1 MSLTHYALLNARPRE
16 KHYRLSDGQ
25 GLYLQV
31 SPKGRKWWRFKY
43 RFGGREN
50 CLSVGTFPAVAL
62 KTARQRCLELRAQ
75 LAAGVDPAAERRLA
89 KQRRARKD
97 ESFEV
102 LAREWYATFSR
113 NWTPS
118 HGDRV
123 LRRLESY
130 VFPWI
135 GKVPIREV
143 TAMNVLECLRRL
155 EQQNTHETA
164 RRVLRYCSQTLRYAI
179 ITGRAET
186 DVLSQLRGA
195 LAPRK
200 TQHLASIKDPK
211 QVGAL
216 LRAIDGYDGR
226 LVTKFALRLAPL
238 VFVRPGELRQAAW
251 KDFDFLQREWRIP
264 ADQMKARQPH
274 IVPLSSQ
281 AMALLR
287 ELQPLTGATP
297 FVFPGE
303 RAADRPMSNN
313 TLNAALRRLGYGRED
328 MTTHGFRSMASTLL
342 NELGWNTDAIER
354 QLAHGERDGVRAV
367 YNYAQYLPERRQ
379 MMQAWSDYLDH
390 LRSVA
395 YPCNLLTE
403 ANAVANPYSG
413 PQRRVTWL
421 GPRRITL
428 ALSDERTDIWQG

>member
-1 MSLTHYALLNARPRE
+1 MSLTHYALLNAQPRE
-16 KHYRLSDGQ
+16 KSYRLFDSH

-31 SPKGRKWWRFKY
+31 SPSGGKWWRVKY
-43 RFGGREN
+43 RFRGREN
-50 CLSVGTFPAVAL
+50 CLSVGAFPAVAL
-62 KTARQRCLELRAQ
+62 KTARQRCMELRTQ
-75 LAAGVDPAAERRLA
+75 LAAGVDPGAERRLA
-89 KQRRARKD
+89 KQRLARKD

-102 LAREWYATFSR
+102 IAREWYAAFSR
-113 NWTPS
+113 NWSPA

-123 LRRLESY
+123 LRRLETY
-130 VFPWI
+130 VFPWV

-143 TAMNVLECLRRL
+143 TAMNVLDCLRRL

-200 TQHLASIKDPK
+200 TRHLASVKEPQK
-211 QVGAL
+211 VGAL
-216 LRAIDGYDGR
+216 LRAIDEYDGR
-226 LVTKFALRLAPL
+226 LVTKFALRFAPL
-238 VFVRPGELRQAAW
+238 VFVRPGKLRRAAW
-251 KDFDFLQREWRIP
+251 RDFDFLQREWRIP

-274 IVPLSSQ
+274 IVPLSGQ

-287 ELQPLTGATP
+287 ELQPLTGASP

-303 RAADRPMSNN
+303 RSPERPMSNN
-313 TLNAALRRLGYGRED
+313 TLNAALRRLGYGHED
-328 MTTHGFRSMASTLL
+328 MTAHGFRSMASTLL
-342 NELGWNTDAIER
+342 NELDWSSDAIER

-367 YNYAQYLPERRQ
+367 YNYAQYLPERRR

-390 LRSVA
+390 LRSMSFSYRA
-395 YPCNLLTE
+395 SSKSNFAPNLHFG
-403 ANAVANPYSG
+403 SS
-413 PQRRVTWL
+413 RRPTWL
-421 GPRRITL
+421 GPRRVTL
-428 ALSDERTDIWQG
+428 VVPDEQPVISEC